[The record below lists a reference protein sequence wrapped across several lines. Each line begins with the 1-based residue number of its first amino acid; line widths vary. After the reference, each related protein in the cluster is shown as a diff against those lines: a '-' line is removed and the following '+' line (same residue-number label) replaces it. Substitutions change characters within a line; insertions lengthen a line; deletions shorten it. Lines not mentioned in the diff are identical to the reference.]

1 ADYTAIEQ
9 LVRDYPYF
17 QTGWLLLTRKSF
29 LQRDPGFEIKL
40 NLAAAHVIDRV
51 KLYGFLHPS
60 STVALPVLVRDDLNN
75 EKKIPFISTVSDN
88 NELHDLLRSIHDR
101 KQQILGTHEG
111 EKIAKENSSDL
122 YSQLILEDLK
132 SAGSE
137 FSSTKIDSAGSAT
150 IDPGID
156 DSELKVIK
164 ELEHEM
170 EEQVAKERNQEF
182 LILNETAGD
191 GEFAPLHEPLNEE
204 EDEIAFVEEPDPEVE
219 SISLIEEE
227 FILRDL
233 DQDLKVYELGN
244 ISEAEINLQIE
255 PEGSGSEEIAGDHEL
270 EGWKEMELLVIEQEE
285 VNRRNEL
292 ELINSRAGGG
302 AEFSPMY
309 IEEES
314 DEPEAIEL
322 NPELE
327 SILQME
333 SIPDSTT
340 PEVTVMSEKHL
351 KEETSELRFSEHV
364 PSPGEFLPGK
374 SHSFLD
380 WLQFFKPE
388 KQAGSTNKVEKK
400 EEPKTDLLSE
410 EIKLVED
417 IGPTGTVMLDE
428 LNTIDRIVSTIRHEP
443 LEKTALIVSPA
454 ELARKSI
461 EMNDEIV
468 TETLASIYESQGLID
483 KAIRMYAR
491 LSLKFPEKSLF
502 FAARIKELKSKK

>member
-1 ADYTAIEQ
+1 MDINQIQNLLLKEEALQHADYTAIEQ

-29 LQRDPGFEIKL
+29 LQRDPAFEIKL
-40 NLAAAHVIDRV
+40 NLAAAHVVDRV

-60 STVALPVLVRDDLNN
+60 STVAQPVLVRDDLNN
-75 EKKIPFISTVSDN
+75 EKKIPDANTVSDN
-88 NELHDLLRSIHDR
+88 NELDDLLRSIHDR
-101 KQQILGTHEG
+101 KQKILGTNEG
-111 EKIAKENSSDL
+111 EKSATENSNDL
-122 YSQLILEDLK
+122 SSQLILEDLK
-132 SAGSE
+132 NAGSE
-137 FSSTKIDSAGSAT
+137 FSTTEIDFAEPAS

-156 DSELKVIK
+156 ASELKVIK
-164 ELEHEM
+164 EPEHEIA
-170 EEQVAKERNQEF
+170 EQEAKERNQEF
-182 LILNETAGD
+182 LRLNEAAGD
-191 GEFAPLHEPLNEE
+191 GEFAPLHELLNEE
-204 EDEIAFVEEPDPEVE
+204 EDENGFAEEQDPELQ

-255 PEGSGSEEIAGDHEL
+255 PEGSGSEEMAGDHEL
-270 EGWKEMELLVIEQEE
+270 EGWKEMELQVLEQEE
-285 VNRRNEL
+285 ANRRNEL
-292 ELINSRAGGG
+292 DLINSRAGGG
-302 AEFSPMY
+302 AEFSPMN

-314 DEPEAIEL
+314 EEPEAIEL

-333 SIPDSTT
+333 SIPADIT
-340 PEVTVMSEKHL
+340 PEVTVMIEAPL

-388 KQAGSTNKVEKK
+388 NQAKTTKQVEKK
-400 EEPKTDLLSE
+400 VEPVTDIPSE
-410 EIKLVED
+410 EMVIVED
-417 IGPTGTVMLDE
+417 IGTTGTVMLEE

-443 LEKTALIVSPA
+443 LEKTELIVSPA
-454 ELARKSI
+454 ELA
-461 EMNDEIV
+461 
-468 TETLASIYESQGLID
+468 
-483 KAIRMYAR
+483 
-491 LSLKFPEKSLF
+491 
-502 FAARIKELKSKK
+502 